1 MSTTEERPTDDRR
14 AELSRSLRDELY
26 WLRPVVVALIG
37 LVAFLL
43 FNQSWG
49 ANVAGILTLPVEA
62 AGVVMSI
69 LIARG
74 VWGRGRGGG
83 VGRPRRRRRA
93 LAAGTAVVIAVVCG
107 GISLGEREPDPFD
120 FLAGDVRIGYVD
132 PGYPGWNEGTSSS
145 RSGFDVAVGR
155 ALLDYFP
162 DMKSI
167 QWVPLTTLDE
177 RLDSLQGPWG
187 EDHIKPV

>member
-1 MSTTEERPTDDRR
+1 MSYHPSMSPTDDVPP
-14 AELSRSLRDELY
+14 ADLDRSLRDELY
-26 WLRPVVVALIG
+26 WLTPIVLALVG

-107 GISLGEREPDPFD
+107 GIYLWEREPDPFD
-120 FLAGDVRIGYVD
+120 FLAGD
-132 PGYPGWNEGTSSS
+132 
-145 RSGFDVAVGR
+145 
-155 ALLDYFP
+155 
-162 DMKSI
+162 
-167 QWVPLTTLDE
+167 
-177 RLDSLQGPWG
+177 
-187 EDHIKPV
+187 